1 MVGDVTIGHDHEGD
15 VVISIVTLDG
25 QVLRLLP
32 TPDEAEVLA
41 AQLSAHAASARR
53 HAATEAG
60 H

>member
-1 MVGDVTIGHDHEGD
+1 MVSDVTIGHDHEGD

-41 AQLSAHAASARR
+41 AQLSRHAASARR
-53 HAATEAG
+53 HTAEAG